1 MSGRW
6 GKTATVLGGGS
17 WGTAMASILG
27 SHGYDTRLWMRSEE
41 TCREVNE
48 DKRNSRYLG
57 DSPVHDG
64 VTATVD
70 LEEAARH
77 AEVIVVAIP
86 SKHLRSVAF
95 ELGNFVQGDQILISA
110 TKGLES
116 PGLLR
121 MTEVLREETCC
132 RKVGAL
138 SGPNL
143 AREIIA
149 GQPAATVVA
158 SPFQDVVETVEAM
171 FAGPTFRLYGNFD
184 LPGVEYAGALKNIY
198 AIAGGVAS
206 GLGFGANT
214 MSTLITRGLAE
225 MSRFGERYGAERVTF
240 QGLAGVGDLVA
251 TCSSTLSRNHTVGR
265 HLAKGENLDDIIA
278 NLGMVAEGVNTTR
291 AIHEHAVA
299 KGIDMPIAEAVYA
312 MLFSDASPQ
321 EALAIL
327 MQRESRYEDVDSPI
341 HARSL
346 VTGSITEAAAARGP
360 VTRS

>member
-1 MSGRW
+1 MTARW
-6 GKTATVLGGGS
+6 GNTATVLGGGS

-27 SHGYDTRLWMRSEE
+27 SHGYDTRLWMRSTE
-41 TCREVNE
+41 TCAEVNE
-48 DKRNSRYLG
+48 EHRNRRYLG
-57 DSPVHDG
+57 ESPVDPL
-64 VTATVD
+64 VRATTD

-86 SKHLRSVAF
+86 SKYLRAVAF
-95 ELGNFVQGDQILISA
+95 ELGNFVSGDQILISA
-110 TKGLES
+110 TKGLEN
-116 PGLLR
+116 PGLKR
-121 MTEVLREETCC
+121 MTQVLREETCC
-132 RKVGAL
+132 RKLGAL

-143 AREIIA
+143 AKEIIA

-158 SPFQDVVETVEAM
+158 SPFQEVVETVEQM

-184 LPGVEYAGALKNIY
+184 LAGVEYAGALKNIY

-214 MSTLITRGLAE
+214 LSTLITRGLAE
-225 MSRFGERYGAERVTF
+225 MSRFGVRYGAERVTF

-265 HLAKGENLDDIIA
+265 LLAGGQGLDDIIA

-291 AIHEHAVA
+291 VIHEHAVA

-312 MLFSDASPQ
+312 MLFDETPPH

-327 MQRESRYEDVDSPI
+327 MQRESRYEDVDSTI

-346 VTGSITEAAAARGP
+346 VTGSITEAAAAPGP